1 LAKYRELF
9 AQAHQEA
16 VSLSIEAAYITADN
30 IKLILSKVAQ
40 GSRSVAIE
48 AGYVTDETKEPI
60 LQKANAQAQSV
71 ASKAKGY
78 TPA

>member
-1 LAKYRELF
+1 MLKI
-9 AQAHQEA
+9 
-16 VSLSIEAAYITADN
+16 VSIISPSGTVGTSEIIGIGLGGIFTVKTFV
-30 IKLILSKVAQ
+30 KL
-40 GSRSVAIE
+40 
-48 AGYVTDETKEPI
+48 GYTHSHTSGDHAI

>member
-1 LAKYRELF
+1 
-9 AQAHQEA
+9 
-16 VSLSIEAAYITADN
+16 LSIEAGYITKDN
-30 IKLILSKVAQ
+30 IRQILTKAAQ

-48 AGYVTDETKEPI
+48 AGYVTDDTKEAV